1 MINYNTELN
10 KLVNKI
16 YDKKICEILEK
27 ENLDTLKKLSID
39 DVKKILAS
47 SEVYLGSDLENYLN
61 DIIPQGLDEYFL
73 RVEISKLNNLT
84 YPILFNEKREAV
96 KDYSYSNF
104 AKKLWEEHTSKL
116 LINDIYNIF
125 NQDNFT
131 KYINEN
137 LESILQN
144 LIDYVIKSK
153 KDNAIIIKTSNN
165 SNLVSTVKEML
176 KKGELDSSLALTVV
190 DMDKLRA
197 EMIAN
202 AVQIDYYDEFDK
214 LEDDLEECLDKFF
227 KYDNDTL
234 LKILIEKENFELV
247 PDLGLVK
254 N

>member
-1 MINYNTELN
+1 
-10 KLVNKI
+10 
-16 YDKKICEILEK
+16 
-27 ENLDTLKKLSID
+27 
-39 DVKKILAS
+39 
-47 SEVYLGSDLENYLN
+47 
-61 DIIPQGLDEYFL
+61 
-73 RVEISKLNNLT
+73 
-84 YPILFNEKREAV
+84 
-96 KDYSYSNF
+96 
-104 AKKLWEEHTSKL
+104 
-116 LINDIYNIF
+116 
-125 NQDNFT
+125 
-131 KYINEN
+131 
-137 LESILQN
+137 
-144 LIDYVIKSK
+144 
-153 KDNAIIIKTSNN
+153 
-165 SNLVSTVKEML
+165 ML